1 MVLVPRVPAGRA
13 VLDGLSTSITRQ
25 SENKK
30 PANAQQTPCCCIQC
44 YASQAPAAGPH
55 LASRHALL
63 QRRHT

>member
-13 VLDGLSTSITRQ
+13 VLDGLSPVT
-25 SENKK
+25 KK
-30 PANAQQTPCCCIQC
+30 LRRKTKNQPTLPNSLLLHQNC
-44 YASQAPAAGPH
+44 ASQAPAAGPH